1 MGVRAGGPGSTAVLG
16 RAGSG
21 TGSAALIAQTATGVA
36 DVACSVFLLVG
47 C

>member
-1 MGVRAGGPGSTAVLG
+1 MAVVVATAEAAGLACAAVV
-16 RAGSG
+16 